1 MSRDRDVRA
10 VLDHAARREPAGRE
24 MPRGGRSGGG
34 SRVRPRAPEDVRDA
48 LTRQLDLPRGSERE
62 RVEVGS
68 RNYSLRG
75 SEVRALATVGAFRV
89 VDARDLTSAP
99 SGDRWHGDLEHLREQ
114 RLIIL
119 TPQVLDGQRTALVTL
134 TRSGQALLERHR
146 HPREDESAQAYYSGL
161 VKPREATH
169 DAQLARVY
177 TAAAERLHTKGARV
191 RRVIVD
197 YELKREYQ
205 RFLHSSSRGRDRN
218 SGRPDRSPEEV
229 RAWAAANG
237 LPIVR
242 DRVQFPDVRI
252 EWEHPDGRRDHED
265 LELAT
270 GHYNSRQ
277 MSAKRASGFRM
288 HHSVASRLRGANGR
302 RGGSPFDP
310 HTAER
315 VLQ

>member
-1 MSRDRDVRA
+1 M
-10 VLDHAARREPAGRE
+10 
-24 MPRGGRSGGG
+24 
-34 SRVRPRAPEDVRDA
+34 RVPEDLRDA
-48 LTRQLDLPRGSERE
+48 LTRQLELPRGAGRE
-62 RVEVGS
+62 RVEIGS
-68 RNYSLRG
+68 RSYFLRG
-75 SEVRALATVGAFRV
+75 SEVRALATIGAFRV
-89 VDARDLTSAP
+89 VDARDLEPGKP
-99 SGDRWHGDLEHLREQ
+99 SDPWNGDLRHLREQ
-114 RLIIL
+114 GLITVSPHL
-119 TPQVLDGQRTALVTL
+119 LDGERTVLVTL

-146 HPREDESAQAYYSGL
+146 RPSDHESAQRYYAGL

-177 TAAAERLHTKGARV
+177 AAAAERLHKQGARV
-191 RRVIVD
+191 RRVLVD

-205 RFLHSSSRGRDRN
+205 RFLHSNPRGRRDN
-218 SGRPDRSPEEV
+218 SGRPDRSPDEV
-229 RAWAAANG
+229 RAWAATNG
-237 LPIVR
+237 LPMV
-242 DRVQFPDVRI
+242 DERVQFPDVRI
-252 EWEHPDGRRDHED
+252 EYEHPDGRHDHED

-288 HHSVASRLRGANGR
+288 HHSVASRLRGSKGR

>member
-1 MSRDRDVRA
+1 MSRDRDVHTLLDRA
-10 VLDHAARREPAGRE
+10 AQRAPSGRE
-24 MPRGGRSGGG
+24 MPRGGRSGGA
-34 SRVRPRAPEDVRDA
+34 SRVRTRVPEDVRDA
-48 LTRQLDLPRGSERE
+48 LTRQLDLPRGAQRE

-68 RNYSLRG
+68 RSYSLRG
-75 SEVRALATVGAFRV
+75 SEVRSLATVGAFRV
-89 VDARDLTSAP
+89 VDARDLTPAQ
-99 SGDRWHGDLEHLREQ
+99 SGDRWHGDLEHLREE
-114 RLIIL
+114 RLIAL
-119 TPQVLDGQRTALVTL
+119 TPQILDGERTALVTL

-146 HPREDESAQAYYSGL
+146 HPRADEPAQAFYSGL

-177 TAAAERLHTKGARV
+177 AAAAERLHAGGARV
-191 RRVIVD
+191 GRVVVD

-205 RFLHSSSRGRDRN
+205 RFLQANNRGRHDN
-218 SGRPDRSPEEV
+218 SGRSDRSPEEV

-237 LPIVR
+237 LTIIG
-242 DRVQFPDVRI
+242 DRVQFPDVRV
-252 EWEHPDGRRDHED
+252 EYEHQDGRRDHED

-288 HHSVASRLRGANGR
+288 HHSVAGRLGGAKGR

-310 HTAER
+310 HAAEQ
-315 VLQ
+315 VLR

>member
-1 MSRDRDVRA
+1 
-10 VLDHAARREPAGRE
+10 
-24 MPRGGRSGGG
+24 
-34 SRVRPRAPEDVRDA
+34 
-48 LTRQLDLPRGSERE
+48 
-62 RVEVGS
+62 
-68 RNYSLRG
+68 
-75 SEVRALATVGAFRV
+75 
-89 VDARDLTSAP
+89 
-99 SGDRWHGDLEHLREQ
+99 
-114 RLIIL
+114 
-119 TPQVLDGQRTALVTL
+119 VTL
-134 TRSGQALLERHR
+134 TRSGRALLERYR
-146 HPREDESAQAYYSGL
+146 RPREDESAQRYYSGL

-177 TAAAERLHTKGARV
+177 AAAADRLHGQGARV
-191 RRVIVD
+191 RRVLVD

-205 RFLHSSSRGRDRN
+205 RFLHSNSRGRHEN

-242 DRVQFPDVRI
+242 ERVQFPDVRI
-252 EWEHPDGRRDHED
+252 EYEHPNGRRDHED

-277 MSAKRASGFRM
+277 MSAKRASGFGM
-288 HHSVASRLRGANGR
+288 HHSVASRLRGSKGR
-302 RGGSPFDP
+302 RGSSPFDP